1 MEFTKTFIQ
10 KHSKIIVIIDI
21 ILLIFS
27 IGFGNSGVLNGMV
40 TFLLFLLLGF
50 MPEEAFDDES
60 DSCKEDK
67 K

>member
-1 MEFTKTFIQ
+1 MFIQ

-27 IGFGNSGVLNGMV
+27 IGFGNSGVLNGMLIV
-40 TFLLFLLLGF
+40 LLFLLLGF
-50 MPEEAFDDES
+50 MPEEAFDDEN
-60 DSCKEDK
+60 DSGEEDK